1 MVAAAVADIEQHQDL
16 LLLQEHQLLSLL
28 AVAALQAEQVL
39 ALGKM
44 DKTLYF
50 QQ

>member
-1 MVAAAVADIEQHQDL
+1 MADIEQHQDL
-16 LLLQEHQLLSLL
+16 LLLRVHQSLSLL
-28 AVAALQAEQVL
+28 AAVAPLAEQVL